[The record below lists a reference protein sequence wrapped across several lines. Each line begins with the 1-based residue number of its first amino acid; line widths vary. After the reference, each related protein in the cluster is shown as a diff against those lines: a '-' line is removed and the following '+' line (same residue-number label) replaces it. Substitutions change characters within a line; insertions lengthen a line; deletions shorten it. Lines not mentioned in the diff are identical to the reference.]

1 MKSRI
6 DYLDRKILNCL
17 REDPRMR
24 CTEIARRLG
33 TISARGVR
41 NRVDRLLN
49 EPFIELSAGA
59 IPEQLGFTISA
70 DIYVDVEPG
79 MIQEVVQKLMN
90 LDEVIYVA
98 ITTGDSDISSSVVA
112 ESMGNLQAFI
122 TKNIHSIPGVTK
134 TKTFVL
140 TEVLKNSCNWPFPT
154 NLPEASS
161 R

>member
-1 MKSRI
+1 MKSQI
-6 DYLDRKILNCL
+6 DNLDRKILDCL
-17 REDPRMR
+17 QEDPRMQ

-41 NRVDRLLN
+41 NRVDRLIN

-59 IPEQLGFTISA
+59 IPERLGFTISA

-79 MIQEVVQKLMN
+79 LIQKVVQKLIE

-98 ITTGDSDISSSVVA
+98 ITTGDSDISTSVVA
-112 ESMGNLQAFI
+112 ESMSDLQAFI
-122 TKNIHSIPGVTK
+122 TENIHSIPGVTK

-140 TEVLKNSCNWPFPT
+140 TEVIKNSCNWPFPKK
-154 NLPEASS
+154 LPEA
-161 R
+161 

>member
-6 DYLDRKILNCL
+6 DDLDREILDCL

-24 CTEIARRLG
+24 CAEIARRLG
-33 TISARGVR
+33 TITARGVR
-41 NRVDRLLN
+41 NRVDRLIN

-79 MIQEVVQKLMN
+79 KIQEVVQKLMD

-98 ITTGDSDISSSVVA
+98 ITTGDSDISTSVVA
-112 ESMGNLQAFI
+112 ESMSNLQTFI
-122 TKNIHSIPGVTK
+122 TENIHSILGVTK

-140 TEVLKNSCNWPFPT
+140 TDVLKNSCNWPFPKK
-154 NLPEASS
+154 LPKV
-161 R
+161 